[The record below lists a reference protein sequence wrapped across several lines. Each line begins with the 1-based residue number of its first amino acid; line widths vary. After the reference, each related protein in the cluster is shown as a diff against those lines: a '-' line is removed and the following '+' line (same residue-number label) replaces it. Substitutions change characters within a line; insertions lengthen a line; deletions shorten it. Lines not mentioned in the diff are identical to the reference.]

1 MGLQWQEPRNPEEV
15 IMAAASEIGI
25 PEDIR
30 DIVKASITGMHG
42 FIDSDVVPMERDMG
56 SVLVEER
63 EFFRPDGRAVDEVLE
78 ARKQVRM
85 KSAKA
90 GYYGMFA
97 PESVGGGGLGA
108 RSLVFVEEALYRR
121 YGPGRALITWAKGFL
136 SQPTLASFVDGPSH
150 MLVSVSDGVRKEF
163 LPAISGGEKT
173 VCFALSESDAGSDVW
188 ALKTKAKRDGD
199 DWVINGSKQWIT
211 NSPYADYAVVFA
223 VTDEEMV
230 KQRKGG
236 ISAFFVETNAPGYS
250 FDGVLPVMG
259 HIGGDCG
266 SMTFDNVR
274 VPADRLVGA
283 ENQGFQIAMFGI
295 SEGRISIAA
304 NCIGMS
310 EYALDR
316 SLDYAQ
322 QRISFGKPISEYQAI
337 QFMLADMA
345 IDIFTMKYMV
355 LQTAALVETFP
366 QTGRLPVKEI
376 SIAKAY
382 AVEKT
387 QEAYDRA
394 IQVHGGMGLTN
405 EVPLNEGFRIART
418 LRIPDGTGEIQ
429 RRTIARQMLRGDT
442 VF

>member
-1 MGLQWQEPRNPEEV
+1 
-15 IMAAASEIGI
+15 MAATDIGI

-30 DIVKASITGMHG
+30 DIVKGSVTGMQQ
-42 FIDSDVVPMERDMG
+42 FVDFEVLPMEREMG
-56 SVLVEER
+56 DVLIDER
-63 EFFRPDGRAVDEVLE
+63 KFFDETGKARPEVME

-85 KSAKA
+85 KSSSA

-97 PESVGGGGLGA
+97 PVSVGGGGLGA
-108 RSLVFVEEALYRR
+108 RSMVFVEEALYRR
-121 YGPGRALITWAKGFL
+121 YGPGRPLITWAKGFL

-150 MLVSVSDGVRKEF
+150 MLVAVSDAVRKDY
-163 LPAISGGEKT
+163 LPSIASGEKM
-173 VCFALSESDAGSDVW
+173 VCFALSEADAGSDVW
-188 ALKTKAKRDGD
+188 GIKTRAKRDGD

-223 VTDEEMV
+223 ITNEEML
-230 KQRKGG
+230 KERKGG
-236 ISAFFVETNAPGYS
+236 ISAFFVEMSGAGYT

-259 HIGGDCG
+259 HQGGDCG
-266 SMTFDNVR
+266 SMSFDNVR
-274 VPADRLVGA
+274 IPADRLVGVQD
-283 ENQGFQIAMFGI
+283 QGFQIAMFGI
-295 SEGRISIAA
+295 SEGRVSISA
-304 NCIGMS
+304 NCIGMC

-316 SLDYAQ
+316 SLEYAQ
-322 QRISFGKPISEYQAI
+322 QRMSFGKPISEYQAI

-345 IDIFTMKYMV
+345 IDIYTMKYMV
-355 LQTAALVETFP
+355 LQTAAQVEHFP

-376 SIAKAY
+376 SITKAY

-387 QEAYDRA
+387 QECYDRA

-405 EVPLNEGFRIART
+405 EMPLNEGFRIART

-442 VF
+442 AF

>member
-1 MGLQWQEPRNPEEV
+1 
-15 IMAAASEIGI
+15 MAAADVGI

-30 DIVKASITGMHG
+30 DIVKGTVSGMQQ
-42 FIDSDVVPMERDMG
+42 FVDSEVLPLEQQYQPLLQNERK
-56 SVLVEER
+56 
-63 EFFRPDGRAVDEVLE
+63 FFDEKGRAVEEIVD
-78 ARKQVRM
+78 AKRQVRM
-85 KSAKA
+85 KSARA
-90 GYYGMFA
+90 GYYAMFA

-108 RSLVFVEEALYRR
+108 RAMVFVEEALYRR
-121 YGPGRALITWAKGFL
+121 YGPGRPLITWAKGFL
-136 SQPTLASFVDGPSH
+136 TQPTISSFVDGPSH
-150 MLVSVSDGVRKEF
+150 MLVSVSDSVRKDF
-163 LPAISGGEKT
+163 LPAIAGGEKM
-173 VCFALSESDAGSDVW
+173 VCFALSEADAGSDVW
-188 ALKTKAKRDGD
+188 GIKTRAKRDGD

-223 VTDEEMV
+223 ITNDEMIVE
-230 KQRKGG
+230 RKGG
-236 ISAFFVETNAPGYS
+236 ISAFFIETSADGYT

-259 HIGGDCG
+259 HQGGDCG
-266 SMTFDNVR
+266 SMSFENLR
-274 VPADRLVGA
+274 IPADRMVGVQD
-283 ENQGFQIAMFGI
+283 QGFQVAMFGI
-295 SEGRISIAA
+295 SEGRISISA
-304 NCIGMS
+304 NCIGMCG
-310 EYALDR
+310 YALDR
-316 SLDYAQ
+316 SLEYAQ
-322 QRISFGKPISEYQAI
+322 LRMSFGKPISEYQAI

-345 IDIFTMKYMV
+345 IDIYTMKYMV

-387 QEAYDRA
+387 QECYDRA

>member
-1 MGLQWQEPRNPEEV
+1 
-15 IMAAASEIGI
+15 MAATDIGI

-30 DIVKASITGMHG
+30 DIVKGSVTGMQQ
-42 FIDSDVVPMERDMG
+42 FVDSEVLPMEREMG
-56 SVLVEER
+56 DVLVDER
-63 EFFRPDGRAVDEVLE
+63 KFFDETGKARPEVME

-85 KSAKA
+85 KSSAA

-108 RSLVFVEEALYRR
+108 RSMVFVEEALYRR
-121 YGPGRALITWAKGFL
+121 YGPGRPLITWAKGFL

-150 MLVSVSDGVRKEF
+150 MLVAVSDSVRKDY
-163 LPAISGGEKT
+163 LPSIASGEKM
-173 VCFALSESDAGSDVW
+173 VCFALSEADAGSDVW
-188 ALKTKAKRDGD
+188 GIKTRAKRDGD

-223 VTDEEMV
+223 ITNEEML
-230 KQRKGG
+230 KERKGG
-236 ISAFFVETNAPGYS
+236 ISAFFVEMSGPGYT

-259 HIGGDCG
+259 HQGGDCG
-266 SMTFDNVR
+266 SMSFDNVR
-274 VPADRLVGA
+274 IPADRLVGVQD
-283 ENQGFQIAMFGI
+283 QGFQIAMFGI
-295 SEGRISIAA
+295 SEGRVSISA
-304 NCIGMS
+304 NCIGMC

-316 SLDYAQ
+316 SLEYAQ
-322 QRISFGKPISEYQAI
+322 QRMSFGKPISEYQAI

-345 IDIFTMKYMV
+345 IDIYTMKYMV
-355 LQTAALVETFP
+355 LQTAAQVENFP

-376 SIAKAY
+376 SITKAY

-387 QEAYDRA
+387 QECYDRA

-405 EVPLNEGFRIART
+405 ELPLNEGFRIART

-442 VF
+442 AF

>member
-1 MGLQWQEPRNPEEV
+1 
-15 IMAAASEIGI
+15 MAAASDVGI

-30 DIVKASITGMHG
+30 DVVKGTVTGMHQ
-42 FIDSDVVPMERDMG
+42 FVDSEVLPLEQQYQPLLNDER
-56 SVLVEER
+56 R
-63 EFFRPDGRAVDEVLE
+63 FFDEKGRAVEEIVD
-78 ARKQVRM
+78 AKRQVRM
-85 KSAKA
+85 KSAQA
-90 GYYGMFA
+90 GYYAMFA

-108 RSLVFVEEALYRR
+108 RAMVFVEEALYRR
-121 YGPGRALITWAKGFL
+121 YGPGRPLITWAKGFL
-136 SQPTLASFVDGPSH
+136 TQPTISSFVDGPSH
-150 MLVSVSDGVRKEF
+150 MLVPVSETVRNDY
-163 LPAISGGEKT
+163 LPAIARGEKM
-173 VCFALSESDAGSDVW
+173 VCFALSEADAGSDVW
-188 ALKTKAKRDGD
+188 GIKTRAKRDGD

-223 VTDEEMV
+223 ITNDEMIAE
-230 KQRKGG
+230 RKGG
-236 ISAFFVETNAPGYS
+236 ISAFFVETDAAGYT

-259 HIGGDCG
+259 HQGGDCG
-266 SMTFDNVR
+266 SMSFENLR
-274 VPADRLVGA
+274 VSADRMIGVQD
-283 ENQGFQIAMFGI
+283 QGFQIAMFGI
-295 SEGRISIAA
+295 SEGRVSISA
-304 NCIGMS
+304 NCIGMCG
-310 EYALDR
+310 YALDR
-316 SLDYAQ
+316 SLEYAK

-387 QEAYDRA
+387 QECYDRA

-405 EVPLNEGFRIART
+405 ELSLNEGFRVART

>member
-1 MGLQWQEPRNPEEV
+1 M
-15 IMAAASEIGI
+15 
-25 PEDIR
+25 
-30 DIVKASITGMHG
+30 
-42 FIDSDVVPMERDMG
+42 
-56 SVLVEER
+56 
-63 EFFRPDGRAVDEVLE
+63 E

-85 KSAKA
+85 KSSAA

-108 RSLVFVEEALYRR
+108 RSMVFVEEALYRR
-121 YGPGRALITWAKGFL
+121 YGPGRPLITWAKGFL

-150 MLVSVSDGVRKEF
+150 MLVAVSDSVRKDY
-163 LPAISGGEKT
+163 LPAIASGEKM
-173 VCFALSESDAGSDVW
+173 VCFALSEADAGSDVW
-188 ALKTKAKRDGD
+188 GIKTRARRDGD

-211 NSPYADYAVVFA
+211 NSPYSDYAVVFA
-223 VTDEEMV
+223 ITNEEMI
-230 KQRKGG
+230 KERKGG
-236 ISAFFVETNAPGYS
+236 ISAFFVETNASGYT

-259 HIGGDCG
+259 HQGGDCG
-266 SMTFDNVR
+266 SMSFDNVR
-274 VPADRLVGA
+274 IPADRLVGVQD
-283 ENQGFQIAMFGI
+283 QGFQIAMFGI
-295 SEGRISIAA
+295 SEGRISISA
-304 NCIGMS
+304 NCIGMC

-316 SLDYAQ
+316 SLEYAQ
-322 QRISFGKPISEYQAI
+322 QRMSFGKPISEYQAI

-345 IDIFTMKYMV
+345 IDIYTMKYMV
-355 LQTAALVETFP
+355 LQTAAQVENFP

-387 QEAYDRA
+387 QECYDRA

-405 EVPLNEGFRIART
+405 ELPLNEGFRIART

-442 VF
+442 AF

>member
-1 MGLQWQEPRNPEEV
+1 
-15 IMAAASEIGI
+15 MAATDIGI

-30 DIVKASITGMHG
+30 DIVKGSVIGMQQ
-42 FIDSDVVPMERDMG
+42 FVDADVLPMEREMG
-56 SVLVEER
+56 DILIDER
-63 EFFRPDGRAVDEVLE
+63 KFFDEAGKARPEVME

-85 KSAKA
+85 KSSAA

-108 RSLVFVEEALYRR
+108 RSMVFVEEALYRR
-121 YGPGRALITWAKGFL
+121 YGPGRPLITWAKGFL

-150 MLVSVSDGVRKEF
+150 MLVAVSDSVRKDY
-163 LPAISGGEKT
+163 LPSISSGEKM
-173 VCFALSESDAGSDVW
+173 VCFALSEADAGSDVW
-188 ALKTKAKRDGD
+188 GIKTRARRDGD

-223 VTDEEMV
+223 ITNEDMIKE
-230 KQRKGG
+230 RKGG
-236 ISAFFVETNAPGYS
+236 ISAFFVEMSGPGYT

-259 HIGGDCG
+259 HQGGDCG
-266 SMTFDNVR
+266 SMSFDNVR
-274 VPADRLVGA
+274 IPADRLVGVQD
-283 ENQGFQIAMFGI
+283 QGFQIAMFGI
-295 SEGRISIAA
+295 SEGRVSISA
-304 NCIGMS
+304 NCIGMC

-316 SLDYAQ
+316 SLEYAQ
-322 QRISFGKPISEYQAI
+322 QRMSFGKPISEYQAI

-345 IDIFTMKYMV
+345 IDIYTMKYMV
-355 LQTAALVETFP
+355 LQTAAQVENFP

-387 QEAYDRA
+387 QECYDRA

-405 EVPLNEGFRIART
+405 ELPLNEGFRIART

-442 VF
+442 AF

>member
-1 MGLQWQEPRNPEEV
+1 
-15 IMAAASEIGI
+15 MAATDVGI

-30 DIVKASITGMHG
+30 DIVKGGTTGMAQ
-42 FIDSDVVPMERDMG
+42 FVDSEVLPMEKEMG
-56 SVLVEER
+56 DILTDER
-63 EFFRPDGRAVDEVLE
+63 KFFDDTGKARPEVTE

-85 KSAKA
+85 KSSKA

-97 PESVGGGGLGA
+97 PESVGGGGLGV
-108 RSLVFVEEALYRR
+108 RSMVFVEEALYRR
-121 YGPGRALITWAKGFL
+121 YGPGRPLITWAKGFL

-150 MLVSVSDGVRKEF
+150 MLVSVSDSVRKDY
-163 LPAISGGEKT
+163 LPAIAAGEKM
-173 VCFALSESDAGSDVW
+173 VCFALSEADAGSDVW
-188 ALKTKAKRDGD
+188 GIKTRAKRDGD

-223 VTDEEMV
+223 ITNEDMIKE
-230 KQRKGG
+230 RKGG
-236 ISAFFVETNAPGYS
+236 ISAFFVETDAQGYT

-259 HIGGDCG
+259 HMGGDCG

-274 VPADRLVGA
+274 VPADRLVGVQD
-283 ENQGFQIAMFGI
+283 QGFQIAMFGI
-295 SEGRISIAA
+295 SEGRISISA

-316 SLDYAQ
+316 SLEYAQ

-345 IDIFTMKYMV
+345 IDIYTMKYMV
-355 LQTAALVETFP
+355 LQTAALVESFP

-387 QEAYDRA
+387 QECYDRA
-394 IQVHGGMGLTN
+394 IQVHGGMGLSN
-405 EVPLNEGFRIART
+405 EMPLNEGFRIART

-442 VF
+442 AF

>member
-1 MGLQWQEPRNPEEV
+1 
-15 IMAAASEIGI
+15 MAAADVGI

-30 DIVKASITGMHG
+30 DIVKGTVSGMQQ
-42 FIDSDVVPMERDMG
+42 FVDSEVLPLEQQYQPLLQNERK
-56 SVLVEER
+56 
-63 EFFRPDGRAVDEVLE
+63 FFDEKGRAVEEIVD
-78 ARKQVRM
+78 AKRQVRM
-85 KSAKA
+85 KSARA
-90 GYYGMFA
+90 GYYAMFA

-108 RSLVFVEEALYRR
+108 RAMVFVEEALYRR
-121 YGPGRALITWAKGFL
+121 YGPGRPLITWAKGFL
-136 SQPTLASFVDGPSH
+136 TQPTISSFVDGPSH
-150 MLVSVSDGVRKEF
+150 MLVSVSDSVRKDF
-163 LPAISGGEKT
+163 LPAIAGGEKM
-173 VCFALSESDAGSDVW
+173 VCFALSEADAGSDVW
-188 ALKTKAKRDGD
+188 GIKTRAKRDGD

-223 VTDEEMV
+223 ITNDEMIAE
-230 KQRKGG
+230 RKGG
-236 ISAFFVETNAPGYS
+236 ISAFFIETSADGYT

-259 HIGGDCG
+259 HQGGDCG
-266 SMTFDNVR
+266 SMSFENLR
-274 VPADRLVGA
+274 IPADRMVGVQD
-283 ENQGFQIAMFGI
+283 QGFQVAMFGI
-295 SEGRISIAA
+295 SEGRISISA
-304 NCIGMS
+304 NCIGMCG
-310 EYALDR
+310 YALDR
-316 SLDYAQ
+316 SLEYAQ
-322 QRISFGKPISEYQAI
+322 QRMSFGKPISEYQAI

-345 IDIFTMKYMV
+345 IDIYTMKYMV

-387 QEAYDRA
+387 QECYDRA

>member
-1 MGLQWQEPRNPEEV
+1 
-15 IMAAASEIGI
+15 MAATDVGI

-30 DIVKASITGMHG
+30 DIVKGSITGMQQ
-42 FIDSDVVPMERDMG
+42 FVDADVLPI
-56 SVLVEER
+56 ER
-63 EFFRPDGRAVDEVLE
+63 EMGDILIDERKFFDESGKARPEVME

-85 KSAKA
+85 KSSSA

-108 RSLVFVEEALYRR
+108 RSMVFVEEALYRR
-121 YGPGRALITWAKGFL
+121 YGPGRPLITWAKGFL

-150 MLVSVSDGVRKEF
+150 MLVAVSDSVRKDY
-163 LPAISGGEKT
+163 LPSISSGEKM
-173 VCFALSESDAGSDVW
+173 VCFGLSEADAGSDVW
-188 ALKTKAKRDGD
+188 GIKTRAKRDGD

-223 VTDEEMV
+223 ITNEDMLKE
-230 KQRKGG
+230 RKGG
-236 ISAFFVETNAPGYS
+236 ISAFFVEMSGPGYT

-259 HIGGDCG
+259 HQGGDCG
-266 SMTFDNVR
+266 SMSFDNVR
-274 VPADRLVGA
+274 IPADRLVGVQD
-283 ENQGFQIAMFGI
+283 QGFQIAMFGI
-295 SEGRISIAA
+295 SEGRVSISA
-304 NCIGMS
+304 NCIGMC

-316 SLDYAQ
+316 SLEYAQ
-322 QRISFGKPISEYQAI
+322 QRMSFGKPISEYQAI

-345 IDIFTMKYMV
+345 IDIYTMKYMV
-355 LQTAALVETFP
+355 LQTAAQVENFP

-387 QEAYDRA
+387 QECYDRA

-405 EVPLNEGFRIART
+405 ELPLNEGFRIART

-442 VF
+442 AF